1 MHTGTD
7 RTEPAPQQRLGEK
20 PGRSSGKRAS
30 SPRVHALHFR
40 VPIQTFKLIHDL
52 AAASGN
58 SVSREIERR
67 VAQSAAEDDLLGGP
81 QVADFFREMA
91 TRARETAGPVDWF
104 ADADTLAPIAS
115 LWTKMIAAKVAELG
129 RIEKLISPSSIA
141 KQLEEIRPLLDDEE
155 DSYAAIET
163 VITAAEDLSRYVKR
177 LGDRYKRAQQAISEA
192 STPSTGG
199 KPPEPIITGK
209 KRKRA

>member
-1 MHTGTD
+1 MDKDDYCESG
-7 RTEPAPQQRLGEK
+7 RTRPL
-20 PGRSSGKRAS
+20 
-30 SPRVHALHFR
+30 
-40 VPIQTFKLIHDL
+40 
-52 AAASGN
+52 
-58 SVSREIERR
+58 
-67 VAQSAAEDDLLGGP
+67 
-81 QVADFFREMA
+81 
-91 TRARETAGPVDWF
+91 
-104 ADADTLAPIAS
+104 
-115 LWTKMIAAKVAELG
+115 
-129 RIEKLISPSSIA
+129 EKLISPSSIA